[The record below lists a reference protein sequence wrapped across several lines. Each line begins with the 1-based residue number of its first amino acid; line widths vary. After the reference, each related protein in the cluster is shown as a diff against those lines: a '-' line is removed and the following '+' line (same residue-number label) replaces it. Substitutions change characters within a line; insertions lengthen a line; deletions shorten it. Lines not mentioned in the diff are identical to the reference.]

1 MSNEIV
7 SDAAIQAAAAEMTT
21 AIHAAVV
28 DATARAVENGDH
40 EAANIIKE
48 VSDKLVGEPPVEPA
62 TSGIAPEC
70 TEVEVDLS
78 GITVPAP
85 APLVIVSTSGITVG
99 GVATAIAK
107 GVAAGA
113 TAKVIGDALPSDMH
127 WAARLGI
134 TVTGGVLAATA
145 VGAAIDV
152 ASGWFGK
159 DTV

>member
-48 VSDKLVGEPPVEPA
+48 VSDKLVGESPAEPIA
-62 TSGIAPEC
+62 SGIAPEA
-70 TEVEVDLS
+70 EVDLS
-78 GITVPAP
+78 GITVPP
-85 APLVIVSTSGITVG
+85 PQTTVVMSSAG
-99 GVATAIAK
+99 LNARKFGRKVAE
-107 GVAAGA
+107 GAAGA
-113 TAKVIGDALPSDMH
+113 LVAYEVSRRLPDDFNPYARIGVTVV
-127 WAARLGI
+127 AAAVG
-134 TVTGGVLAATA
+134 ATA
-145 VGAAIDV
+145 VGAAIDA

-159 DTV
+159 DTA